1 MKLERRE
8 VIAGLSA
15 TVLGAATARA
25 EEQRIMDESAA
36 RKARSEAILAREEVP
51 FIAHLPMLE
60 TVAQTRFRSTEAAA
74 DRAICL
80 LLVSGMGETGDYN
93 LMHPFIDEWSARPH
107 LSPAERAFLDSREPT
122 QHDRVQFSWRYEGL
136 SALVWSLG
144 FPHEIG
150 RPDHIADVGALVGMM
165 RDLGPDRFRA
175 NARLRDGAEIL
186 DVLDL
191 TYRYHWAVVDARLN
205 GRQAPAGL
213 DGGVVMERHYAL
225 NWLTS
230 YGDQDWDDVSTD
242 T

>member
-1 MKLERRE
+1 MKLARRA
-8 VIAGLSA
+8 VIAA
-15 TVLGAATARA
+15 LGAVAIGATPARA

-36 RKARSEAILAREEVP
+36 RKARSEAVLAREGVP

-60 TVAQTRFRSTEAAA
+60 PVAQTRFRSTEAVAN
-74 DRAICL
+74 RAICL

-93 LMHPFIDEWSARPH
+93 LMHPFIDEWGAGPH
-107 LSPAERAFLDSREPT
+107 LSPAELAFLNTREPT

-144 FPHEIG
+144 FPHDLG
-150 RPDHIADVGALVGMM
+150 RPDHIVDVGALVGMM
-165 RDLGPDRFRA
+165 RDLGPEGFRA

-205 GRQAPAGL
+205 GREAPAGL

-230 YGDQDWDDVSTD
+230 YADQDWDDISTD